1 MSSIV
6 PEMNIISS
14 INERNIDNLSQTE
27 IPTKKILYEK
37 KNNIIEP
44 IKYSASTSD
53 SIKNIN
59 PNILTNSSEEEGK
72 INYSTEE
79 YLKIHIID
87 NSKPVFLTDLK
98 PVNKKIINNSLQK
111 EKLEMIYKDKLNY
124 SLISDK
130 EDYYIDD
137 INYSLLKTQKK
148 EDEYN
153 KLLNVKI
160 EKNSEKEEMKMLYKT
175 QSEQIIYDKSFGYF
189 YGFFATTFKN
199 RKKENL
205 NKLQIHINLNDD
217 INNKKYNF
225 FGIYEGHKNVN
236 ISTYLK
242 ENLSKSIF
250 QEMKELII
258 NPIKRIKNC
267 FINTDKKIINE
278 CSKNKEKDI
287 YYEKGGSCAHIL
299 INYDN
304 KLYIG
309 NCGNSRSIIS
319 SNYGELINNLSID
332 HTPNEENE
340 RKRIED
346 NNGKLIQKKNIFYIQ
361 SINFPF
367 SRSIGDFEIK
377 NNNKNIL
384 ISEPDVIEIE
394 INNNMDFIVMGS
406 QEIFQYINN
415 EDLCMSI
422 FSFINQGIIINL
434 DYKNILLYCSNS
446 IIEYVID
453 KGAKDNLS
461 IIVLF
466 MKNIY
471 NLILNK
477 DCRTI
482 EKILNNFKVKT
493 DFCDS
498 LFVPNKFF
506 GFNIFEKN
514 KSNDIQNNNAINK
527 KENRIYNTNKKKA
540 FLKCLCFK

>member
-1 MSSIV
+1 
-6 PEMNIISS
+6 
-14 INERNIDNLSQTE
+14 
-27 IPTKKILYEK
+27 
-37 KNNIIEP
+37 
-44 IKYSASTSD
+44 
-53 SIKNIN
+53 
-59 PNILTNSSEEEGK
+59 
-72 INYSTEE
+72 
-79 YLKIHIID
+79 
-87 NSKPVFLTDLK
+87 
-98 PVNKKIINNSLQK
+98 
-111 EKLEMIYKDKLNY
+111 
-124 SLISDK
+124 
-130 EDYYIDD
+130 
-137 INYSLLKTQKK
+137 
-148 EDEYN
+148 
-153 KLLNVKI
+153 
-160 EKNSEKEEMKMLYKT
+160 
-175 QSEQIIYDKSFGYF
+175 
-189 YGFFATTFKN
+189 
-199 RKKENL
+199 
-205 NKLQIHINLNDD
+205 
-217 INNKKYNF
+217 
-225 FGIYEGHKNVN
+225 
-236 ISTYLK
+236 
-242 ENLSKSIF
+242 
-250 QEMKELII
+250 MKELII

-278 CSKNKEKDI
+278 CIKNKENNI

-340 RKRIED
+340 RKRIEE
-346 NNGKLIQKKNIFYIQ
+346 NNGKLIEKNNIFYIH
-361 SINFPF
+361 SINTPF

-422 FSFINQGIIINL
+422 FTFINQGININL

-493 DFCDS
+493 EFYNS

-506 GFNIFEKN
+506 GFNIFEKI

-527 KENRIYNTNKKKA
+527 KENKIYNTNKKKE